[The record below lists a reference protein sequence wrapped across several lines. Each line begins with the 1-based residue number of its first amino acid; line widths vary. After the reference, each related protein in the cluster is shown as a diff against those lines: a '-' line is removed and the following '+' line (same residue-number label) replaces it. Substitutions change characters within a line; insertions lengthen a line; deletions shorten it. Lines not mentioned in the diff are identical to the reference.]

1 MMFTAINTKTIEY
14 DENIYIKYL
23 LMKKIIT
30 YKLSNKN
37 SIKCSFMVMSRF
49 EPTINQK
56 NNLIQIYYFEPDIY
70 IIPPNLDIIF
80 VFSNSLKNLR

>member
-14 DENIYIKYL
+14 DENIYMKYL

-37 SIKCSFMVMSRF
+37 SIKCSFMVMGRF

>member
-1 MMFTAINTKTIEY
+1 MIFTAINTKTIEY

-37 SIKCSFMVMSRF
+37 SIKCSFMVMG
-49 EPTINQK
+49 TH
-56 NNLIQIYYFEPDIY
+56 NN
-70 IIPPNLDIIF
+70 
-80 VFSNSLKNLR
+80 

>member
-1 MMFTAINTKTIEY
+1 MIFTAINTKTIEY

-37 SIKCSFMVMSRF
+37 SIKCSFMVMGGF
-49 EPTINQK
+49 EPPTSA
-56 NNLIQIYYFEPDIY
+56 L
-70 IIPPNLDIIF
+70 
-80 VFSNSLKNLR
+80 